1 MFFLLM
7 LVTGIVVGMLPGLLK
22 LDKRFSI
29 TNMLVGFAG
38 AFVGA
43 FLGFGDAPFLL
54 KYPVLN
60 PLTLMVAGSI
70 LFVTIKVAVSRII
83 HRKSF

>member
-1 MFFLLM
+1 MMILLI
-7 LVTGIVVGMLPGLLK
+7 LITGLGMGMLPGLLK

-29 TNMLVGFAG
+29 PNMLVGFVG

-54 KYPVLN
+54 KYPFLN
-60 PLTLMVAGSI
+60 PLTLMLAVSF
-70 LFVTIKVAVSRII
+70 LFVAIKVAVT
-83 HRKSF
+83 RKRP